1 MSILTEQLPDW
12 VKVGEK
18 KYFIDTDFTTAIKFE
33 TLISDRS
40 INAEQKIALIL
51 NLFYKEEIP
60 DNIQDAIEAVY
71 QFYACGTG
79 GKGTRQAVKAKR
91 IYDFEHDAD
100 YIYSAFMADYGIDL
114 QEYIQTGKTLHWWK
128 FRAMFVSLNES
139 NLFCKIMGWRSADL
153 RSLKGEEK
161 NFYRKMQKL
170 YALPLPKS
178 EQDKITEID
187 RILMNDGDLQKLRK
201 GGIYGV

>member
-33 TLISDRS
+33 TLISDPS

-51 NLFYKEEIP
+51 NLFYQEEIP
-60 DNIQDAIEAVY
+60 DNIQDAIDAVY
-71 QFYACGTG
+71 QFYSCGAG
-79 GKGTRQAVKAKR
+79 GKGTKQAVKTKR

-114 QEYIQTGKTLHWWK
+114 QEYIKTGKTLHWWK
-128 FRAMFVSLNES
+128 FRAMFASLNES

-187 RILMNDGDLQKLRK
+187 RILMNGGDLQKLGK